1 MGGLK
6 RASQAESL
14 PVNTLQFSPGWFG
27 HSADMSRAVFNA
39 NQNCAAHRIADTR
52 HSDERLLYC
61 GMTRATVRLELL
73 VQADN
78 PANRR
83 FLEN

>member
-1 MGGLK
+1 
-6 RASQAESL
+6 
-14 PVNTLQFSPGWFG
+14 
-27 HSADMSRAVFNA
+27 MSRAVFNA